1 MADRRSSVLAWLVA
15 RLGCIRS
22 APGAGLAMNIGLR
35 LRSVLDRDGRGH
47 AGGQHDWAWYVVQ
60 LHPNRNP
67 LRKAHPREN
76 RVHRRKALHARRS
89 VRNVDAVAKPGD
101 MSPCRPVWICHQ
113 NQPRAVA
120 EPDSRHLGFLEIPDH
135 PEAVR
140 IYECHRRL
148 AGRSEASLLV
158 GYFEE

>member
-1 MADRRSSVLAWLVA
+1 
-15 RLGCIRS
+15 
-22 APGAGLAMNIGLR
+22 MNIGLSVP
-35 LRSVLDRDGRGH
+35 SVLDRDGRGH
-47 AGGQHDWAWYVVQ
+47 ATLEHDRAWYVVQ
-60 LHPNRNP
+60 LHPDWNA

-120 EPDSRHLGFLEIPDH
+120 EPDSRRLGFLEIPDD

-148 AGRSEASLLV
+148 AGRGEASLLQDQIRDPAIY
-158 GYFEE
+158 G